1 MHVGERMLGGG
12 GERCMLVRG
21 CWEGGGGGRDADVG
35 VTDLQHPN
43 EHGGG
48 HVAKRVHHQG
58 LHCDRECP

>member
-1 MHVGERMLGGG
+1 
-12 GERCMLVRG
+12 MLVRE
-21 CWEGGGGGRDADVG
+21 CWEGGGGVVHVG

-48 HVAKRVHHQG
+48 HIAKRVHHQS